1 MYKIQRKQTIEDE
14 LIIENAKGDVALTL
28 PVKLHV
34 DDILADYNRLRKLI
48 GEYQYRAT
56 QDPMDETALAALG
69 MSITEFFKLIFGQKG
84 GEELFA
90 YYENRYTEL
99 LEDVSPFIV
108 EQIQPQVDA
117 AMKQRAE
124 RFRKMA
130 KK

>member
-1 MYKIQRKQTIEDE
+1 M
-14 LIIENAKGDVALTL
+14 A
-28 PVKLHV
+28 
-34 DDILADYNRLRKLI
+34 
-48 GEYQYRAT
+48 
-56 QDPMDETALAALG
+56 
-69 MSITEFFKLIFGQKG
+69 ITEFFKLIFGQK
-84 GEELFA
+84 LFS

-99 LEDVSPFIV
+99 LGDVSPFIV